1 MICIIYYYIILYYM
15 NDKILNL
22 DNKIKLKKTVEN
34 NIIYVIKNYAINIDQ
49 IKTKFIQYRKQYIMS
64 ILYNN
69 IKILLI
75 IEEIY
80 NPLTMDKEYII
91 STTNSENNNNT
102 VYSNNNSYMGMPAL
116 EISFLTNKFKKN
128 EALINQI
135 SKNKKHKIDSG
146 TIAVNLAIR
155 LCSYLNVN
163 YAYIDEDSHV
173 KCEKNNKNDY
183 YNKMDDRPYWKNN
196 NIRLSLKLL
205 KLLTTGN
212 TFYNRFGF
220 KLNVKDYSKIN
231 KAIIQVQKIKMADIL
246 KINIKIRDIISKVI
260 ENGDIDK
267 IKFWEPNLI
276 DYKHI
281 DIKFLNSYY
290 LYLTQN
296 ITILKK
302 YIKKGDTI
310 KIYSERISKDNCD
323 IYIKTIQYFF
333 IYPVYDSYILFYEDN
348 IIAYPNINEL
358 YILKYLAEDIDIH
371 YKKKI

>member
-1 MICIIYYYIILYYM
+1 M

-91 STTNSENNNNT
+91 FTTNSENNNNT
-102 VYSNNNSYMGMPAL
+102 VYSNNNFLEEWPAF
-116 EISFLTNKFKKN
+116 EIKFLNNEFKKN
-128 EALINQI
+128 EAFISII
-135 SKNKKHKIDSG
+135 SKNKKHKVDSG
-146 TIAVNLAIR
+146 TIAVNLVIR

-183 YNKMDDRPYWKNN
+183 YNKMNIYPYWKNN

-205 KLLTTGN
+205 KLLTAGN

-231 KAIIQVQKIKMADIL
+231 NAIIQVQKIKMADIL
-246 KINIKIRDIISKVI
+246 KINIKMRDIISKVI

-267 IKFWEPNLI
+267 IKFWEPNSI
-276 DYKHI
+276 DYTHI

-296 ITILKK
+296 IINN
-302 YIKKGDTI
+302 
-310 KIYSERISKDNCD
+310 R
-323 IYIKTIQYFF
+323 QYW
-333 IYPVYDSYILFYEDN
+333 
-348 IIAYPNINEL
+348 
-358 YILKYLAEDIDIH
+358 
-371 YKKKI
+371 

>member
-1 MICIIYYYIILYYM
+1 M

-34 NIIYVIKNYAINIDQ
+34 NIIYVIKNYAQNMDH
-49 IKTKFIQYRKQYIMS
+49 IKSPFISYTKEYIMS

-69 IKILLI
+69 VKILLI
-75 IEEIY
+75 IEETC

-102 VYSNNNSYMGMPAL
+102 VYSNNNNYYGLPAIG
-116 EISFLTNKFKKN
+116 ISFLNNEFKKN
-128 EALINQI
+128 EAYINTI
-135 SKNKKHKIDSG
+135 SKNKRHKVDSG
-146 TIAVNLAIR
+146 TIAVNLSIR

-163 YAYIDEDSHV
+163 YVYIGDASYV

-183 YNKMDDRPYWKNN
+183 ITLYNFPDEKEKN
-196 NIRLSLKLL
+196 RLSLKLL

-220 KLNVKDYSKIN
+220 TLDVKDYSKIN
-231 KAIIQVQKIKMADIL
+231 KAIKKVQKIKMADIL

-267 IKFWEPNLI
+267 IKFLRQRQRFSN
-276 DYKHI
+276 YMNS
-281 DIKFLNSYY
+281 DIKFLNNYY
-290 LYLTQN
+290 LYLSQN
-296 ITILKK
+296 IIILKK
-302 YIKKGDTI
+302 YIKKNDTI
-310 KIYSERISKDNCD
+310 ISYTKRISKDNCD
-323 IYIKTIQYFF
+323 IYIKTIQCLF
-333 IYPVYDSYILFYEDN
+333 IDDLFPFKSVFDLFIIFYEDS
-348 IIAYPNINEL
+348 IIAYTNLNEL
-358 YILKYLAEDIDIH
+358 YILKYLTEDTNIY

>member
-1 MICIIYYYIILYYM
+1 M
-15 NDKILNL
+15 NTKILNL
-22 DNKIKLKKTVEN
+22 DNKMKLKKTVEN
-34 NIIYVIKNYAINIDQ
+34 NIIYLIKNYAVNIDH
-49 IKTKFIQYRKQYIMS
+49 IKIPFKQYRKEYLAT

-75 IEEIY
+75 IEEIC
-80 NPLTMDKEYII
+80 NPLTMDNEYNI
-91 STTNSENNNNT
+91 STTNSENNNT
-102 VYSNNNSYMGMPAL
+102 IYANNNFTIDMPA
-116 EISFLTNKFKKN
+116 IQINFLNNEFKKN
-128 EALINQI
+128 EALITRI

-163 YAYIDEDSHV
+163 YAYIDEDSYV

-183 YNKMDDRPYWKNN
+183 YNKMDNYPIWQER

-220 KLNVKDYSKIN
+220 TLNVKDYSKIN
-231 KAIIQVQKIKMADIL
+231 DAIIKVQKIKMEDIL
-246 KINIKIRDIISKVI
+246 KINITMRDIISKVI
-260 ENGDIDK
+260 ENGSIDK

-276 DYKHI
+276 DYKYI
-281 DIKFLNSYY
+281 DIQFLNSYY
-290 LYLTQN
+290 LYLSQN

-310 KIYSERISKDNCD
+310 KSYSERISKDNCD

-333 IYPVYDSYILFYEDN
+333 TYPVFKSYIIFYEDN

-358 YILKYLAEDIDIH
+358 YILKYLAEDVDIH
-371 YKKKI
+371 YKRKI

>member
-1 MICIIYYYIILYYM
+1 
-15 NDKILNL
+15 
-22 DNKIKLKKTVEN
+22 
-34 NIIYVIKNYAINIDQ
+34 
-49 IKTKFIQYRKQYIMS
+49 
-64 ILYNN
+64 
-69 IKILLI
+69 
-75 IEEIY
+75 
-80 NPLTMDKEYII
+80 
-91 STTNSENNNNT
+91 
-102 VYSNNNSYMGMPAL
+102 
-116 EISFLTNKFKKN
+116 
-128 EALINQI
+128 
-135 SKNKKHKIDSG
+135 
-146 TIAVNLAIR
+146 
-155 LCSYLNVN
+155 
-163 YAYIDEDSHV
+163 
-173 KCEKNNKNDY
+173 
-183 YNKMDDRPYWKNN
+183 
-196 NIRLSLKLL
+196 
-205 KLLTTGN
+205 
-212 TFYNRFGF
+212 
-220 KLNVKDYSKIN
+220 
-231 KAIIQVQKIKMADIL
+231 MADIL